1 MRYMIFGLA
10 GLAIGSILGFG
21 AGLMIGMA
29 LADMLAISCFEG
41 ACGYFAAAL
50 GLVGGLVGGVGLT
63 IAGLIVARR
72 HAYTALP
79 AGADHL
85 AADQLPE

>member
-1 MRYMIFGLA
+1 MRYMIFGLV

-29 LADMLAISCFEG
+29 LADVLAVSCFEG
-41 ACGYFAAAL
+41 ACGYFAASL
-50 GLVGGLVGGVGLT
+50 GLVGGLLGGIGLA
-63 IAGLIVARR
+63 IGGLIVARR

-79 AGADHL
+79 AGAD
-85 AADQLPE
+85 QLPD